1 VQLTDT
7 TRLITSHTDRLKFGF
22 VVIVIVFQF
31 LKYFCPSEWLLESF
45 EDPAD
50 RVFKDLTL
58 VMLSIALMTKGVG
71 EHSEFG
77 LNTADFLVLFTT
89 HSY

>member
-1 VQLTDT
+1 MDT

-22 VVIVIVFQF
+22 VGIIIVFQF
-31 LKYFCPSEWLLESF
+31 LKYFCPSECLMESF
-45 EDPAD
+45 EVLAD
-50 RVFKDLTL
+50 CVFKDLSL

-77 LNTADFLVLFTT
+77 LNIADYLVLFTT
-89 HSY
+89 NSY